1 VCGAALTTGVERT
14 LERCSTCPS
23 GMDEALFA
31 RLVEWRKQQAQERS
45 VPAYVVFT
53 DATLMALAEQR
64 PETKQ
69 QLLRISGIGPQKLDL
84 YGDELLAILGH

>member
-1 VCGAALTTGVERT
+1 
-14 LERCSTCPS
+14 
-23 GMDEALFA
+23 MDEALFA